1 MLETYGDR
9 IRVVY
14 RDFPLPNHPRA
25 TPAAEAALCAHEQG
39 KFWEYHD
46 TIFANQRSLDD
57 PSLTQFA
64 IDLGL
69 DQSEFTSC
77 YESRRFQERVALDY
91 AEGGTLGVNSDTP
104 AFFINGRYMS
114 GAQPFAAFQQII
126 DEELSN

>member
-46 TIFANQRSLDD
+46 TIFANQRALDD
-57 PSLTQFA
+57 PNLKQFA
-64 IDLGL
+64 ADIGL
-69 DQSEFTSC
+69 DEAAFEAC
-77 YESRRFQERVALDY
+77 FDSRRFQERVALDY
-91 AEGGTLGVNSDTP
+91 AEGGSLGVNATP
-104 AFFINGRYMS
+104 AFFINGRYLS
-114 GAQPFAAFQQII
+114 GAQPFSAFQQII